1 MINAVAFKVQIADH
15 VLVEDPVELVNVFDL
30 VILHTEIAQ
39 IGKIF
44 NSNEIF
50 EEVVRD
56 IERWIVF
63 PSLYFEDAGE
73 RLITII

>member
-56 IERWIVF
+56 IER
-63 PSLYFEDAGE
+63 
-73 RLITII
+73 